1 MLVDFV
7 QVEGDVPLGGIA
19 DVVAVQARDQQP
31 LTVTVPFVGFDTA
44 YSKLR

>member
-19 DVVAVQARDQQP
+19 DVVAVQARDAQG
-31 LTVTVPFVGFDTA
+31 LKVGADDVGRQ
-44 YSKLR
+44 L